1 MSERV
6 AWILT
11 VLFGATSL
19 VVMLVYMILLV
30 NCGFLNI
37 GFTVGMVMLFIVTGV
52 FFRKASYMR
61 TQRVVSDRADRLG
74 GRDTDV
80 EAARRF
86 YGEE

>member
-11 VLFGATSL
+11 FLFGATSL
-19 VVMLVYMILLV
+19 VVMVVFMILIV
-30 NCGFLNI
+30 NYGFLNI
-37 GFTVGMVMLFIVTGV
+37 GFTVGMVMLFIVTGI
-52 FFRKASYMR
+52 FFSKASYMR

-74 GRDTDV
+74 RDTDV
-80 EAARRF
+80 DAARKF

>member
-1 MSERV
+1 MSERT

-11 VLFGATSL
+11 FLFGATSL
-19 VVMLVYMILLV
+19 VVMVIFMVLLV
-30 NCGFLNI
+30 TYGFLNI

-52 FFRKASYMR
+52 FFKKASYMR

-74 GRDTDV
+74 RDTDV
-80 EAARRF
+80 DAARKF